1 MPRPTAHSWLAHG
14 YSLDRSTPGIH
25 PPSTVTA
32 EDERLLAEKIAALP
46 IARSPKSPRRPRPK
60 ASPKPLP
67 WWQRD

>member
-1 MPRPTAHSWLAHG
+1 MPRPSAHSWLAHG

-25 PPSTVTA
+25 HPSIVTT

-46 IARSPKSPRRPRPK
+46 IAKSPRRPRPK
-60 ASPKPLP
+60 ARTQPLP